1 MDKRN
6 LKERLADS
14 EWVKNWFDQ
23 AGPEAIKEIERL
35 EERLFEAE
43 RNIID
48 LHDQLAQAL
57 DYFEDKMDADFD
69 DQEFVPNE
77 EMQLYQAGEPVWC
90 YADAYVKKY
99 QLNYKDYINNTLQ
112 LRFNLQVCV
121 RKDE

>member
-1 MDKRN
+1 MTPIQKLALLRIDD
-6 LKERLADS
+6 LKD
-14 EWVKNWFDQ
+14 
-23 AGPEAIKEIERL
+23 
-35 EERLFEAE
+35 RLFEAE

-77 EMQLYQAGEPVWC
+77 EMQLYQAGEPVWR

-99 QLNYKDYINNTLQ
+99 QLNYKDYINNTPPSM
-112 LRFNLQVCV
+112 
-121 RKDE
+121 RKKG